1 MDGPMKQTLRKVCPT
16 RWSSQIQAVDSLR
29 SRYFNVMKILT
40 YLSLSGK
47 KADEKVR
54 AAALAKY
61 FGEFS
66 TVILIVLQNKILGS
80 VDVVSKLLQT
90 KQEDIQKLVE
100 MLSPLIEE
108 FSSLRNN
115 WHIVKDDSV
124 KLAEDWKII
133 PSFPEK
139 RVRRTRRIFDELQSD
154 ERLEDPEK
162 RFQCEVFNYNLDIV
176 ISQLRIRFKA
186 LHEISG
192 IFGCLYPPVLL
203 RSSDQDVINKVAV
216 LVKAYPENISS
227 NIGPQSQQLKMCF
240 SDSLS
245 KITTVREVAE
255 LLLIKTQASS
265 SFPDVNAACFIFLT
279 LPVTVAS
286 AERSFSKLNLIETY
300 FRNSISQNRL
310 SSLAIISIE
319 RQRAKQLDL
328 NDLVNQ
334 FATIKARK
342 CKL

>member
-1 MDGPMKQTLRKVCPT
+1 MKQTLKKVCPT
-16 RWSSQIQAVDSLR
+16 RWSSRIQAIDSLR
-29 SRYFNVMKILT
+29 SRYFDVMKILT

-47 KADEKVR
+47 NADEKVQP
-54 AAALAKY
+54 AALAKY

-66 TVILIVLQNKILGS
+66 TVILIVLQNRILGS

-90 KQEDIQKLVE
+90 KQEDIQKPVE
-100 MLSPLIEE
+100 MLSSLIEE

-115 WHIVKDDSV
+115 WHTLKNDSV

-139 RVRRTRRIFDELQSD
+139 RVRRTRRMFDELQSD

-162 RFQCEVFNYNLDIV
+162 RFQYEVFNRNLDIV

-192 IFGCLYPPVLL
+192 FFSCLYPSVLL
-203 RSSDQDVINKVAV
+203 RSPDQDIMNKAAV
-216 LVKAYPENISS
+216 LVEAYPEDISS
-227 NIGPQSQQLKMCF
+227 NIGPQLQRLKICF
-240 SDSLS
+240 SYSLS

-265 SFPDVNAACFIFLT
+265 IVFLI
-279 LPVTVAS
+279 L
-286 AERSFSKLNLIETY
+286 
-300 FRNSISQNRL
+300 SQH
-310 SSLAIISIE
+310 
-319 RQRAKQLDL
+319 
-328 NDLVNQ
+328 V
-334 FATIKARK
+334 
-342 CKL
+342 